1 VSAEAVGEQSDAAV
15 EVIRG
20 ALAHAQILGLYLYG
34 SAAAGGLRPDSDLDL
49 FVVTDR
55 RVTATEKAR
64 IVDGLLPISD
74 RKTRPPAWRPIEVT
88 IVAQPEVRPWRYPAR
103 MELQFGEWL
112 RDALV
117 SGAVEPEPPEN
128 PDLAVLITM
137 VRQTSRALIGP
148 PTTDVLDA
156 VPRADLERAMLDGL
170 PSLMSDLAD
179 DTRNVLL
186 TLARIWT
193 TVATEEIRSK
203 DEAAD
208 WVLSRL
214 PEADRPTLARAR
226 DLYRAGGYGDP
237 WDEGAV
243 RSLAERLVSQIM
255 AAARQSD
262 GRHQGGEPGSKP
274 TTRGATAR
282 QSSGPER

>member
-1 VSAEAVGEQSDAAV
+1 M
-15 EVIRG
+15 
-20 ALAHAQILGLYLYG
+20 
-34 SAAAGGLRPDSDLDL
+34 
-49 FVVTDR
+49 
-55 RVTATEKAR
+55 
-64 IVDGLLPISD
+64 
-74 RKTRPPAWRPIEVT
+74 T

-103 MELQFGEWL
+103 MELQYGEWL
-112 RDALV
+112 RDALL
-117 SGAVEPEPPEN
+117 SGAVEPEPAEN

-148 PTTDVLDA
+148 AATEILDA
-156 VPRADLERAMLDGL
+156 VPRADLVRAMLDGL

-193 TVATEEIRSK
+193 TVATGEIRSK

-214 PEADRPTLARAR
+214 PEADRPMLARAR
-226 DLYRAGGYGDP
+226 DLYRTGGYGDP

-243 RSLAERLVSQIM
+243 RPLAERLVSEII
-255 AAARQSD
+255 AAA
-262 GRHQGGEPGSKP
+262 G
-274 TTRGATAR
+274 
-282 QSSGPER
+282 

>member
-1 VSAEAVGEQSDAAV
+1 MPVEPVEEQSAAAV
-15 EVIRG
+15 EVIRRG
-20 ALAHAQILGLYLYG
+20 RSEAEIVGLYLYG
-34 SAAAGGLRPDSDLDL
+34 SAVAGGLRPESDLDL

-55 RVTATEKAR
+55 RLAATEKVR
-64 IVDGLLPISD
+64 IVEGLLPISG
-74 RKTRPPAWRPIEVT
+74 RKTRPPAWRPIDVT
-88 IVAQPEVRPWRYPAR
+88 IVAQPEVGPWRYPSR

-117 SGAVEPEPPEN
+117 SGAVEPEPAEN

-137 VRQTSRALIGP
+137 VRQNSRALIGP
-148 PTTDVLDA
+148 AASEALDA
-156 VPRADLERAMLDGL
+156 VPRADLVRAMLDGV

-179 DTRNVLL
+179 DTRNVVL
-186 TLARIWT
+186 TLARVWT
-193 TVATEEIRSK
+193 TVATGEIRTK

-237 WDEGAV
+237 WDEEVV
-243 RSLAERLVSQIM
+243 RSLAERLASEIT
-255 AAARQSD
+255 AA
-262 GRHQGGEPGSKP
+262 GGEHQG
-274 TTRGATAR
+274 
-282 QSSGPER
+282 

>member
-1 VSAEAVGEQSDAAV
+1 MAVDIVVEQSAAATGAIREGLADAQV
-15 EVIRG
+15 VG
-20 ALAHAQILGLYLYG
+20 VYLYG
-34 SAAAGGLRPDSDLDL
+34 SAVAGGLRPDSDLDL

-55 RVTATEKAR
+55 RLIATEKAR
-64 IVDGLLPISD
+64 IVEGLLPISG

-112 RDALV
+112 RDDFL
-117 SGAVEPEPPEN
+117 SGAVEPEPAEN
-128 PDLAVLITM
+128 PDVAVLITM
-137 VRQTSRALIGP
+137 VRQAGKALIGP
-148 PTTDVLDA
+148 APTDLLDA
-156 VPRADLERAMLDGL
+156 VPRADLVRAMLDGV

-193 TVATEEIRSK
+193 TVATGEIRSK
-203 DEAAD
+203 DEAAE

-214 PEADRPTLARAR
+214 PDADRQTLARCR
-226 DLYRAGGYGDP
+226 DLYLAGGYGEL

-243 RSLAERLVSQIM
+243 QALAERLASQII
-255 AAARQSD
+255 ATA
-262 GRHQGGEPGSKP
+262 G
-274 TTRGATAR
+274 TRGATAR
-282 QSSGPER
+282 QSSGPE